1 MSSDNNKKI
10 YNCSLCNK
18 NILHKRIHLKTKGHI
33 KHLNA
38 EKIKEKYFVI
48 STEEYELI
56 KNKLDNLLIEIRELK
71 NKD

>member
-1 MSSDNNKKI
+1 MDKKI

-18 NILHKRIHLKTKGHI
+18 NILHKREHLKTKKHI

-56 KNKLDNLLIEIRELK
+56 KTKLDNLLIEILELK